1 MSTSKASK
9 KTKDATGSKTSAVTA
24 TQHSTKDAAAIE
36 KASKEGRALEKL
48 IARHGQIDADHRAAY
63 DELIS
68 DEDRA
73 ALGARTRGPAVFR
86 EAVEWCVQIAE
97 AFGKYPARVKA
108 HYAETRFAYFLE
120 RTALLGAAVE
130 AQQAHRGQQGS
141 TRSTT
146 AEREEAAREARKALL
161 SSLRGFAGRRSAE
174 RTALSLSLGQ
184 TDNINAI
191 GASIRAL
198 AALGAEWLA
207 RPGTTAKIQCVSAG
221 LTGAGVAAAL
231 AAADALTG
239 AATESTLA
247 GRRPSADSPEVNLV
261 EGAVLHEMDEAQRCF
276 DEAHTATQLIRR
288 LSPGPATRHVLGAKS
303 ASKTAATPAN
313 GTTDAAPPA
322 ATKNK

>member
-1 MSTSKASK
+1 MGTSKASK
-9 KTKDATGSKTSAVTA
+9 KAKDATREKTSATA
-24 TQHSTKDAAAIE
+24 SPKDTIPTE
-36 KASKEGRALEKL
+36 KTSKEGRALDKL
-48 IARHGQIDADHRAAY
+48 IARHGHVDADHRAAY

-68 DEDRA
+68 DEGRA
-73 ALGARTRGPAVFR
+73 ALGAKTRGPAVFR

-130 AQQAHRGQQGS
+130 VQQAHRGQQVS

-161 SSLRGFAGRRSAE
+161 SNLRGFAGRRDVE
-174 RTALSLSLGQ
+174 RKALSLALGT

-191 GASIRAL
+191 GASIRTL

-207 RPGTTAKIQCVSAG
+207 RPDTKAKIQCTSAG
-221 LTGAGVAAAL
+221 LTKEGVSAAL

-276 DEAHTATQLIRR
+276 DEAHQATQLIRR
-288 LSPGPATRHVLGAKS
+288 LSPGPATRHVLGAKV
-303 ASKTAATPAN
+303 AAKTAAA
-313 GTTDAAPPA
+313 TDAT
-322 ATKNK
+322 ATETPSADKKDK